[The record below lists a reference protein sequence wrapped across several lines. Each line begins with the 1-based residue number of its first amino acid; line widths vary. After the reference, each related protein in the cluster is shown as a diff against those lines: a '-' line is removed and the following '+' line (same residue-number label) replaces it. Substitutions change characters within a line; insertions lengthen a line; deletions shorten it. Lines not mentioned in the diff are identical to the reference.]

1 MSSTSAAKGKRL
13 HIPKMKTADILGG
26 VTLTLEMLEKFSDM
40 IPVPVAGPIVCSALG
55 LANTMEV
62 R

>member
-1 MSSTSAAKGKRL
+1 M
-13 HIPKMKTADILGG
+13 HISRMKTADILGG

-40 IPVPVAGPIVCSALG
+40 IPVPVVGPVVSSALG